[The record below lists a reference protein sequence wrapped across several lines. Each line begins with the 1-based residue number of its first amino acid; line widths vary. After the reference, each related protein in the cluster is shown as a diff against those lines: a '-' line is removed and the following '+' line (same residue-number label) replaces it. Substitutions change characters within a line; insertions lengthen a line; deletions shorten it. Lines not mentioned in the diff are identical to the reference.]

1 MNSKQ
6 NTINVDFMT
15 LHHVV
20 LIQKIKEAIENSN
33 LNQSIKIDLTSE
45 DKNNMTK

>member
-15 LHHVV
+15 LRHMV
-20 LIQKIKEAIENSN
+20 LMQKIKEAIENSN
-33 LNQSIKIDLTSE
+33 LNQSIKIDLISK
-45 DKNNMTK
+45 DKNNLTK